1 MHYKI
6 FSSFVNNIRREKTS
20 KNGIDYTAENIEK
33 LDISRKENLSKKEKE
48 VILKFYNKFLENYQ
62 SYKDRYKANP
72 N

>member
-1 MHYKI
+1 MMQYKI

-48 VILKFYNKFLENYQ
+48 AILKFYNKFLENY
-62 SYKDRYKANP
+62 
-72 N
+72 

>member
-1 MHYKI
+1 MMQYKI

-48 VILKFYNKFLENYQ
+48 VILKFYN
-62 SYKDRYKANP
+62 
-72 N
+72 